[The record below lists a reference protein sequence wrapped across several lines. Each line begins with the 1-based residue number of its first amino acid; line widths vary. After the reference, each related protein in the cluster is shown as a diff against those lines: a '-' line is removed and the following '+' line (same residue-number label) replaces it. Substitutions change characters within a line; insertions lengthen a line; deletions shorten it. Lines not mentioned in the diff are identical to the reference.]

1 MEKITKYVP
10 ALIILLC
17 AFLVVITIGE
27 LKGYR
32 YIGGSDA
39 KNQITV
45 TGEGEVFAT
54 PDVAEFSFSVVE
66 EAKDVKSAQDA
77 VSKKTEVAINSLKK
91 LGIDEKDIKTTSF
104 NAYPKYQY
112 NEIYCI
118 KAPCPSGKQEIV
130 GYEVNQNITVK
141 VRKIDDSA
149 KAIDAVTTAG
159 ASNVSGISFTIDDED
174 ALIRDARKKAIDDAR
189 EKAKVLAKDLDV
201 KLVRIVSFNENG
213 GRGVYPMYMKADAVS
228 AGPESAPSVPVLPT
242 GENKISSSVTITYE
256 IR

>member
-17 AFLVVITIGE
+17 VFLGVTTIGE

-54 PDVAEFSFSVVE
+54 PDIAEFSFSIVE
-66 EAKDVKSAQDA
+66 EAKDVKAAQDA
-77 VSKKTEVAINSLKK
+77 VSRKMDVAINVLKK
-91 LGIDEKDIKTTSF
+91 MGIDEKDIKTTGF
-104 NAYPKYQY
+104 NAYPKYEY

-118 KAPCPSGKQEIV
+118 KAPCPSGKQVIV
-130 GYEVNQNITVK
+130 GYEVNQNVTVK

-149 KAIDAVTTAG
+149 KAIDAVTTVG
-159 ASNVSGISFTIDDED
+159 ASNISGITFTIDDED
-174 ALIRDARKKAIDDAR
+174 ALMRDARKKAIDNAR
-189 EKAKVLAKDLDV
+189 EKAKILAKDLDV

-213 GRGVYPMYMKADAVS
+213 GRGVYPMFMKADTASVS
-228 AGPESAPSVPVLPT
+228 PESAPPVPVLPT